1 LRIGLFDTTAVSPD
15 TAQSRRKELRMR
27 KGKGQEAQTATLV
40 LGGTGKTGRR
50 VAQRLVAREVPTR
63 VGSRSGEPPFDWEDE
78 ATWAPALRDVE
89 SVYVSYTVPDV
100 AVPGAVEAVGSF
112 AELAVECEVRRL
124 VLISGRGEEEAQRA
138 ERVVQEVSEKAGA
151 VWTIVRCAWFSQ
163 NFSESY
169 FLEPILGGEVVLP
182 AGNIPEPF
190 VDADD
195 IADVAVAAL
204 TEEGHAGELY
214 ELTGP
219 RLLTFAQA
227 IDEIARASGRKIRY
241 VQVSVEEYAS
251 LLVEQNVPADYVWLL
266 TYLYREV
273 LDGRNAYLAD
283 GVQRALG
290 REPKD
295 FADYAREAA
304 ATGIWDGGR

>member
-1 LRIGLFDTTAVSPD
+1 MVKRNAHD
-15 TAQSRRKELRMR
+15 KRM
-27 KGKGQEAQTATLV
+27 TLV

-50 VAQRLVAREVPTR
+50 VAERLKARGVPTR

-89 SVYVSYTVPDV
+89 SVYVSYTVPDI

-112 AELAVECEVRRL
+112 AELAVESEVRRL

-151 VWTIVRCAWFSQ
+151 EWTIVRCAWFSQ

-169 FLEPILGGEVVLP
+169 FLEPILSGDVALP
-182 AGNIPEPF
+182 AGEVPEPF
-190 VDADD
+190 VDAED

-204 TEEGHAGELY
+204 TEEGHAGQLY

-219 RLLTFAQA
+219 RLLTFEEA
-227 IDEIARASGRKIRY
+227 IGEIAYASGRKIRY
-241 VQVSVEEYAS
+241 VPVSVQEYAS
-251 LLVEQNVPADYVWLL
+251 MLAEQEVPADYVWLL
-266 TYLYREV
+266 TYLYTEV
-273 LDGRNAYLAD
+273 LDGRNAYLTD

-290 REPKD
+290 REPRD
-295 FADYAREAA
+295 FAAYVLDTAA
-304 ATGIWDGGR
+304 AGIWDGGR

>member
-1 LRIGLFDTTAVSPD
+1 MVKGNAHD
-15 TAQSRRKELRMR
+15 KRM
-27 KGKGQEAQTATLV
+27 TLV

-50 VAQRLVAREVPTR
+50 VAQRLKARGVPTR

-89 SVYVSYTVPDV
+89 SVYVSYTVPDI

-112 AELAVECEVRRL
+112 AELAVKSEVRRL
-124 VLISGRGEEEAQRA
+124 VLIAGRGEEEAQRA
-138 ERVVQEVSEKAGA
+138 ERIVQEVSEKAG
-151 VWTIVRCAWFSQ
+151 VEWTIVRCSWFSQ

-182 AGNIPEPF
+182 AGDIPEPF

-195 IADVAVAAL
+195 IADIAVAAL

-219 RLLTFAQA
+219 RLLTFAEA
-227 IDEIARASGRKIRY
+227 IGEISRAAGRKIRF
-241 VQVSVEEYAS
+241 VPVSVEEYAS
-251 LLVEQNVPADYVWLL
+251 VLAEQDVPAEYVWPL
-266 TYLYREV
+266 TYLVTEV
-273 LDGRNAYLAD
+273 LDGRNAYLTD

-290 REPKD
+290 REPRD
-295 FADYAREAA
+295 FADYARETA
-304 ATGIWDGGR
+304 ATGVWDGKR